1 MRSLDDTITIKAGQY
16 DKLSLKELW
25 LYREL
30 FYFFAWRD
38 IKVRYKQTAI
48 GVAWAILQ
56 PVLATIIF
64 TVFFNRV
71 VGIKAPNDVPYA
83 VFAYLGLMYWNVF
96 ASSLNTISNSLLNN
110 QGVLTKI
117 YFPRLI
123 PPLSCVVLALVDF
136 FFAGI
141 VFVGLMVFF
150 GILPNLLGIF
160 PAIFALVLMLGF
172 SVGLGTFLAALNV
185 KYRDVKAALP
195 FLIQIMLF
203 MTPVIYPVESIP
215 ERWRLLAYL
224 NPATGAISSVRS
236 GLFGSSIDFIGLGL
250 SVGVTVVV
258 LVIGIWYFKRQEKTF
273 ADVI

>member
-1 MRSLDDTITIKAGQY
+1 MRSLDNTITIKAGQY

-56 PVLATIIF
+56 PLLATIIF

-71 VGIKAPNDVPYA
+71 VGIKAPGDAPYA
-83 VFAYLGLMYWNVF
+83 VFAYLGLMYWNLF
-96 ASSLNTISNSLLNN
+96 SSSLNTISNSLLNN

-123 PPLSCVVLALVDF
+123 PPLSCVMLALVDF

-141 VFVGLMVFF
+141 VFAGLLIFFGVFPNPLAVFPALFALILMV
-150 GILPNLLGIF
+150 
-160 PAIFALVLMLGF
+160 GF

-185 KYRDVKAALP
+185 RYRDVKAALP

-203 MTPVIYPVESIP
+203 VTPVIYPIESIP
-215 ERWRLLAYL
+215 EKWRLLAYL
-224 NPATGAISSVRS
+224 NPAAGAITSVRN
-236 GLFGSSIDFIGLGL
+236 GLFGTSVDLVGLGL
-250 SVGVTVVV
+250 SVLVVV
-258 LVIGIWYFKRQEKTF
+258 ISIILGVWYFKRQEKTF